1 MLEGK
6 RISDRYKVLSLIGGG
21 GMSHVYLAHDMIL
34 DREVA
39 MKVLRYDFK
48 NEEELHR
55 RFQREALSVTSLTHP
70 NIVGIYDVGQD
81 EDVHYIVMEYV
92 DGQTLKEYIQQHSPI
107 PVARVVEIMLSLTHA
122 ISQAHDNHIIHR
134 DIKPQNVLM
143 NKEGEVKVT
152 DFGIAVT
159 LNATAYTQTNSVLG
173 TVHYLSPE
181 QARGGMATKKSD
193 IYALGVVM
201 YELLTGELPFY
212 GESPVAIALKHL
224 QEETPSVRGKYSYIP
239 QSVENVVLKATAKDP
254 LHRYQSVEEMTQDL
268 QTVLSP
274 QRLHEQLFTLPLDDD
289 DATKAMPIIKPVF
302 PVQDA
307 TPTRRIEPVQ
317 PAVEEED
324 DDVVIAPPIKK
335 AAVEPSPP
343 SPEPPAKKKKSKSPM
358 IIGIL
363 LGIMALLALLIFL
376 LPSLMSPTK
385 VSVPDVTALTLEEAI
400 DELESQGFAV
410 GDERERTSD
419 TVDEGKIIETSP
431 AAGKEIEQGGEI
443 DLIVSIG
450 KEKKSVSNYV
460 GQNVDQVLSIL
471 KDRDY
476 VDVVINEEYSD
487 EKAGTVLSQSPV
499 PGEQVVESETVLTL
513 TVSQGSNTARVADL
527 TGYNESALN
536 EYARSSGFKINVTRE
551 EHSETI
557 PAGDVMNQTPSA
569 NSSIEVGSTI
579 SVVMSKGPAEK
590 PVKTFVQVIS
600 IPYSAEEQPVTE
612 APQQEEETPALDE
625 EQDITDENE
634 STEEELPVEEEPVEQ
649 PSETAEPIE
658 QTIQIYIQ
666 DKNNTMSKP
675 VEEFTITE
683 TTSHRIQL
691 QIQEGTEA
699 AYRVMR
705 DNEVIIEEVISY
717 DDL

>member
-1 MLEGK
+1 MLEGR

-39 MKVLRYDFK
+39 IKVLRYDFK

-81 EDVHYIVMEYV
+81 EDVHYIVMEYI
-92 DGQTLKEYIQQHSPI
+92 DGKTLKEYIQERSPI
-107 PVARVVEIMLSLTHA
+107 PVARAIEIMLSLTNA
-122 ISQAHDNHIIHR
+122 ISHAHDNHIIHR

-143 NKEGEVKVT
+143 NKDGEVKVT

-224 QEETPSVRGKYSYIP
+224 QEDTPSVRAKYSYIP
-239 QSVENVVLKATAKDP
+239 QSVENIVLKATSKNP
-254 LHRYQSVEEMTQDL
+254 MHRYNSVEEMTQDL
-268 QTVLSP
+268 QTALDPS
-274 QRLHEQLFTLPLDDD
+274 RIHEEKFTLPEEDD
-289 DATKAMPIIKPVF
+289 DATKAMPAIKPVF
-302 PVQDA
+302 PVQDSTA
-307 TPTRRIEPVQ
+307 TKRVEPVKITDDDD
-317 PAVEEED
+317 ED
-324 DDVVIAPPIKK
+324 DIIVAPSKSTAETPKEQ
-335 AAVEPSPP
+335 AAVNKPT
-343 SPEPPAKKKKSKSPM
+343 KKKKSKSPM

-363 LGIMALLALLIFL
+363 LGLMLLIALLVLL
-376 LPSLMSPTK
+376 LPSLMSPSK
-385 VSVPDVTALTLEEAI
+385 VTVPDVATKTLDEAI
-400 DELESQGFAV
+400 EELESQGFV
-410 GDERERTSD
+410 IGDELERTSND
-419 TVDEGKIIETSP
+419 VAEGIVIETAP

-443 DLIVSIG
+443 DIIVSIG
-450 KEKKSVSNYV
+450 KEKTSVSNYV
-460 GQNVDQVLSIL
+460 GQNVEQVLSIL

-476 VDVVINEEYSD
+476 KDVKIEEQYSEEAD
-487 EKAGTVLSQSPV
+487 GTVLTQSPV
-499 PGEQVVESETVLTL
+499 AGEQVIEAETVLTL
-513 TVSQGSNTARVADL
+513 TVSKGTNTARVANL
-527 TGYNESALN
+527 EGYSKSALE
-536 EYARSSGFKINVTRE
+536 EYASSSGFKIHIARE
-551 EHSETI
+551 EHSATM
-557 PAGDVMNQTPSA
+557 PAGDVISQTPSA
-569 NSSIEVGSTI
+569 GSTIEVGSTI
-579 SVVMSKGPAEK
+579 NVVMSKGPEAK
-590 PVKTFVQVIS
+590 PIKTYVRVIS
-600 IPYSAEEQPVTE
+600 IPYEEIE
-612 APQQEEETPALDE
+612 APATQQEAPADDEAPTEEGTEEGTEDDEAVVDE
-625 EQDITDENE
+625 EPADEQQTT
-634 STEEELPVEEEPVEQ
+634 TEPTPQNV
-649 PSETAEPIE
+649 
-658 QTIQIYIQ
+658 QIYIQ
-666 DKNNTMSKP
+666 DKNHTMSKP

-691 QIQEGTEA
+691 QIEEGTEA

-717 DDL
+717 DDI